1 MGEHVTYYCDLC
13 DLDETQA
20 RIYPLSKDTKE
31 FFKKNGTFVEMA
43 LRHLCESCMEE
54 INNDSVKQLV
64 VKGKEIVFKDDPDE

>member
-1 MGEHVTYYCDLC
+1 MGEHITYYCDICNLG
-13 DLDETQA
+13 ENQA
-20 RIYPLSKDTKE
+20 RIYPISKNTKE

-64 VKGKEIVFKDDPDE
+64 VNGKEIVFKDDPDE